1 MDQPSPPIWHDKDG
15 QVLSCTEKVKVMSEN
30 MDEIRQMLQDVFEDA
45 LLMDCD
51 ETQIRSYL
59 ALLVTKLHNPYKK
72 S

>member
-1 MDQPSPPIWHDKDG
+1 MDQPDPPIWHDKNG

-30 MDEIRQMLQDVFEDA
+30 MDETRQMLQDVFEDA

-59 ALLVTKLHNPYKK
+59 ALLVTKLHNPYQK